1 MTDWTRPFF
10 FFVGIR
16 LKLEEEQRAK
26 ERIREEE
33 LAALASKPQEH
44 APHRP
49 LATVTPQEQS
59 SGQSQQER
67 KERERHKE
75 KRRERE
81 EANRKTTVQLPNES
95 SSGRG
100 VKVHTVSP
108 LYASC
113 PAETT
118 PASVITISPTPSAE
132 EIKRSG
138 EEFSPEALG
147 AMAVLKQQRSPT
159 PARIQEEASVPLD
172 LSEASTTHPPIEDK
186 VKGEAEDPVKSL
198 LDLRVERWKR
208 KRSTSNGAEEGEEDD
223 IDEEEPGPSEGLCE
237 PNLLAVSVE
246 QCLKSCPVPAGV
258 SEEQHHFLHMFGL
271 VTPKKRS
278 GRLRLLLTLS

>member
-1 MTDWTRPFF
+1 M
-10 FFVGIR
+10 
-16 LKLEEEQRAK
+16 EEEQRAK

-33 LAALASKPQEH
+33 LAALASSKSQQQQQEQH

-49 LATVTPQEQS
+49 LATVTPREQS

-67 KERERHKE
+67 KDRERHKD
-75 KRRERE
+75 KKRERDE
-81 EANRKTTVQLPNES
+81 SGSSRKTTVQLPNES

-108 LYASC
+108 LYASY

-118 PASVITISPTPSAE
+118 PVSVEAVITISPTPPVE
-132 EIKRSG
+132 EVKRVVG

-147 AMAVLKQQRSPT
+147 AMAVLKQQRST
-159 PARIQEEASVPLD
+159 PVRIQEDASVPLD
-172 LSEASTTHPPIEDK
+172 LSEASTTHPASSSSS
-186 VKGEAEDPVKSL
+186 AENKKEEKDPVKSL

-208 KRSTSNGAEEGEEDD
+208 KRSTSNEEAEEDMEEDM
-223 IDEEEPGPSEGLCE
+223 EEEPSNQEA
-237 PNLLAVSVE
+237 LADSNVISMTVE
-246 QCLKSCPVPAGV
+246 QCLKSCTVPVGV

-278 GRLRLLLTLS
+278 GKDHAPFF